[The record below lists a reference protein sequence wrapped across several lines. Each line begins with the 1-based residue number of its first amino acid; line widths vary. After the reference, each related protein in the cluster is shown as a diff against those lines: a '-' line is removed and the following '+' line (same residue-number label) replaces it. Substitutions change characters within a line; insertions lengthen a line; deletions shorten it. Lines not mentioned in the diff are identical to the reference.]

1 MKKNINV
8 LVLVIFFCSSCGFES
23 LHSSKKPNFIIED
36 IILEEQ
42 DLISRAI
49 YTNLKKLS
57 ISESKNLDKF
67 TISVKSKKELI
78 VTAKDNKGD
87 PKNYVMRILVN
98 LKFYNNKVLIKQKS
112 FTEQINYKN
121 RSNKFN
127 LKLYEKNIEK
137 DILKQINKSINLYI
151 LKT

>member
-1 MKKNINV
+1 M
-8 LVLVIFFCSSCGFES
+8 
-23 LHSSKKPNFIIED
+23 
-36 IILEEQ
+36 
-42 DLISRAI
+42 
-49 YTNLKKLS
+49 
-57 ISESKNLDKF
+57 
-67 TISVKSKKELI
+67 
-78 VTAKDNKGD
+78 TAKDNKGD

>member
-1 MKKNINV
+1 MDSK
-8 LVLVIFFCSSCGFES
+8 S

-67 TISVKSKKELI
+67 TINVKSKKELI